1 MPSRD
6 QIGRCKWE
14 RTRPAPQNWPRG
26 RNARRNARHPTLHV
40 RQWRPVLLGWIEREE
55 REAESWVGADQGL
68 SGNRQPSTLGRN
80 DRPNNGSTTDG
91 TGIAQRTRALL
102 HPIDPPR
109 GSDRPPPRPPAS
121 YAVRVPRVGALPRAS
136 SRPPPHGDAV
146 AVGSESAPPLP
157 TEDLH
162 LRPAA
167 HAGRAREEPRQV
179 SLPGFVRY

>member
-14 RTRPAPQNWPRG
+14 RTRPAPQNWPLG
-26 RNARRNARHPTLHV
+26 RNDRRNARHPTLHV

-55 REAESWVGADQGL
+55 REAECWVGADQGL

-109 GSDRPPPRPPAS
+109 GSDRPSPRPPSLVCGSCSSGRSFAS
-121 YAVRVPRVGALPRAS
+121 GFLPT
-136 SRPPPHGDAV
+136 PPHGDAV